1 MEKAPIRSDPRGY
14 DRYLRGMDSSMRQ
27 KVALTA
33 AHLLGHGRVADMGM
47 GSGAGSHSLAALYPA
62 LQVVGV
68 DLDPTMVALAAR
80 RFRLPNLA
88 FVAADVA
95 VAAFAPACLD
105 GIFDSSVLHH
115 VTTFGGYRREL
126 AIAALESQVPQLRSG
141 GVLIVRDFV
150 DPGPGEALLD
160 LPADDGDASD
170 DPRRC
175 STAALFVRA
184 AREFRSLSARPGF
197 PFEDLGPVVGHPGW
211 RRFGCSLTH
220 AAEFLLRKD
229 YREDWEAEIRE
240 EYTFLTREG
249 FEAEFARLGLRLL
262 ASTPI
267 RNPWIVRHRFEGRAL
282 LRSPAG
288 EPLDFPPTNFVIA
301 GERVAEGQGVR
312 FRPGAAQARLGFLR
326 LSHHRQRVSGE
337 VFDLVQRPYRS
348 LDVVPYFH
356 HGEELF
362 VVART
367 SYPRPILATAA
378 AAAASL
384 DGSRAPHY
392 VAEPLLVLQTDQ
404 PLGLTVEECL
414 RRDAGIAAASLF
426 RFRTGATYYPSPGGI
441 LEETASVLVETEPFF
456 VRQPL
461 DPRPGFSA
469 SGRVRAIEAR
479 QLLRSAQVGGLPDAR
494 LELNVYELLRR
505 LGESP
510 GDWIG
515 DAVTLAPAGA
525 RIAATPVEELRS
537 HPRRRAF
544 ELVTAAPAGPFLDL
558 ACNVFEEL
566 DARGTVIHREA
577 LEYVVPSR
585 LSACTLAVAPLADL
599 GGRVGIALEDRDL
612 PAAQGISG
620 HSDLWAA
627 PAWRLPRG
635 IHGLGAAR
643 SWLRERLLAE
653 HGLVCG
659 DLRELGGRYH
669 PSAGLTPEVVYP
681 FAVDVIACEPAST
694 SLRWVALDDLLRAPD
709 LLRDGHLRILAWR
722 AAHALGML
730 NGGQPAS

>member
-1 MEKAPIRSDPRGY
+1 MEKAPIRSDPGGY
-14 DRYLRGMDSSMRQ
+14 DRYLRGMDSSMRK

-33 AHLLGHGRVADMGM
+33 AHLLGLGRVADMGM

-68 DLDPTMVALAAR
+68 DLDPTMAALAAR

-95 VAAFAPACLD
+95 AAVFAPASLD

-115 VTTFGGYRREL
+115 VTSFGGYRREL
-126 AIAALESQVPQLRSG
+126 GIAALESQVPQLSLG

-150 DPGPGEALLD
+150 DPGPGEVLLD

-184 AREFRSLSARPGF
+184 ARELRSLSDRPGF
-197 PFEDLGPVVGHPGW
+197 PFEDLGPAGGRPAW
-211 RRFGCSLTH
+211 RRFRCSLTH
-220 AAEFLLRKD
+220 ATEFLLRKD

-249 FEAEFARLGLRLL
+249 FEAAFTTLGLRVL

-288 EPLDFPPTNFVIA
+288 EPLDFPPTNFVIV
-301 GERVAEGQGVR
+301 GERVAEGHGVR
-312 FRPGAAQARLGFLR
+312 FRPGEARPRLGFLR
-326 LSHHRQRVSGE
+326 LSHHRRRASGE

-348 LDVVPYFH
+348 LDVVPYFRQ
-356 HGEELF
+356 GEELF

-378 AAAASL
+378 AEAASL

-404 PLGLTVEECL
+404 PLGLTVEDL
-414 RRDAGIAAASLF
+414 RRC
-426 RFRTGATYYPSPGGI
+426 
-441 LEETASVLVETEPFF
+441 
-456 VRQPL
+456 
-461 DPRPGFSA
+461 
-469 SGRVRAIEAR
+469 
-479 QLLRSAQVGGLPDAR
+479 
-494 LELNVYELLRR
+494 
-505 LGESP
+505 
-510 GDWIG
+510 
-515 DAVTLAPAGA
+515 
-525 RIAATPVEELRS
+525 
-537 HPRRRAF
+537 PRRRAF
-544 ELVTAAPAGPFLDL
+544 ELVAESPAEHFLDL
-558 ACNVFEEL
+558 ACTVFEEL

-585 LSACTLAVAPLADL
+585 VTACTLAVAPLADL
-599 GGRVGIALEDRDL
+599 DGKVGIALEDRDL

-620 HSDLWAA
+620 HSDLWTA

-635 IHGLGAAR
+635 IHGLGEAR
-643 SWLRERLLAE
+643 AWLRERLLQQ

-659 DLRELGGRYH
+659 DLRGLGGRYH

-681 FAVDVIACEPAST
+681 FAVDVTACEPAKT
-694 SLRWVALDDLLRAPD
+694 SLRWVALEELLKAPD

-722 AAHALGML
+722 AAHALGL
-730 NGGQPAS
+730 LGRAWSKR